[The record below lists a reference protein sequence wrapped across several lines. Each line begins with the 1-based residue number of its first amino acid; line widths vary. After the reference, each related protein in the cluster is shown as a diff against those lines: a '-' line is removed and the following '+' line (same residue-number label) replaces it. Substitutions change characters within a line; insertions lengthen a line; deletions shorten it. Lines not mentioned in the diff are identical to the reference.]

1 MPVPR
6 QHSTNHAS
14 ERAFVRHPARVPI
27 HVASVSSGEAMQA
40 DDVSY
45 GGLSFT
51 CREHHRPGAA
61 IEIRIPDVGAGF
73 HARARVVWCRS
84 TQSGYRVGVRFLD
97 PDDAFRSRMV
107 EQLCAIEAYRR
118 QVRET
123 EGRELNGEQAAAEW
137 IARYADAFPNP

>member
-6 QHSTNHAS
+6 QHSTS
-14 ERAFVRHPARVPI
+14 QQRERAFVRHPSRVPI
-27 HVASVSSGEAMQA
+27 HVADVTPGAAMQA

-51 CREHHRPGAA
+51 CRERHRPGAE
-61 IEIRIPDVGAGF
+61 IEIRIPDVDAGF

-84 TQSGYRVGVRFLD
+84 TKAGYRVGVRFLD

-118 QVRET
+118 KVRET
-123 EGRELNGEQAAAEW
+123 EGRELSGEQAAAEW
-137 IARYADAFPNP
+137 IARYADGFPNP

>member
-6 QHSTNHAS
+6 QHSTS
-14 ERAFVRHPARVPI
+14 QQRERAYVRHPARVPI
-27 HVASVSSGEAMQA
+27 HVASVSPGTAMQA

-51 CREHHRPGAA
+51 CRERHRAGTE
-61 IEIRIPDVGAGF
+61 IEIRIPDVDAGF
-73 HARARVVWCRS
+73 HARARVAWCRS
-84 TQSGYRVGVRFLD
+84 TKTGYRVGVRFLD

-118 QVRET
+118 KVHET
-123 EGRELNGEQAAAEW
+123 EGRELSGEQAAAEW
-137 IARYADAFPNP
+137 IARYAGGFPNP